1 MQKAHLEG
9 KNCTEFQRTHRNPDA
24 RFLRV
29 GFVECPIESGLSIL
43 GKKWALFILR
53 DISAYKVQR
62 FNQLLKSL
70 PGISPRVLATRLKE
84 LERAGLIAR
93 VETRKSYPM
102 AVRWALTEKGVDTIP
117 IMMMMTAF
125 ESKWYPNL
133 IFEDKQPR
141 KLREVFTDE
150 ALELIRSRL

>member
-1 MQKAHLEG
+1 
-9 KNCTEFQRTHRNPDA
+9 
-24 RFLRV
+24 
-29 GFVECPIESGLSIL
+29 
-43 GKKWALFILR
+43 
-53 DISAYKVQR
+53 
-62 FNQLLKSL
+62 
-70 PGISPRVLATRLKE
+70 
-84 LERAGLIAR
+84 
-93 VETRKSYPM
+93 M

-125 ESKWYPNL
+125 ESKWYPDL